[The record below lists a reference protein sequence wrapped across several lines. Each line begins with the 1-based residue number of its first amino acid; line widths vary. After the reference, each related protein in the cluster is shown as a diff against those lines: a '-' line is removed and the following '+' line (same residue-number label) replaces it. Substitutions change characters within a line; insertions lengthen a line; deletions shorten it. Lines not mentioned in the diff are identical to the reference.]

1 MIPAPNVESLL
12 QVLAEYGLRPDQVQ
26 AKMTEFLTYSM
37 MEREATSNGKR

>member
-1 MIPAPNVESLL
+1 VEYLL
-12 QVLAEYGLRPDQVQ
+12 KVLEEYGLRPDQAE